1 LESYGAGLHGLEL
14 ASLNVPCEKT
24 AIPEETDSLWPS
36 HSLLLLL
43 NTASPFRGCIPAKV
57 MAFRRHLG
65 DLAFLRA
72 PRVWPW
78 SSKTP
83 DAPDPA
89 APKRIW
95 VHWVVYDIPV
105 RAPGLAEGVGGEDLP
120 EGSREGLNDW
130 KKPGYGGPCPPVG
143 RPRHSFRLY
152 ALACSLGDLKHV
164 NVGP

>member
-1 LESYGAGLHGLEL
+1 MALTLTSPAFEHGQPIPRLYTCEGDDISPPLGWSGVPEGTKSL
-14 ASLNVPCEKT
+14 ALVVE
-24 AIPEETDSLWPS
+24 D
-36 HSLLLLL
+36 
-43 NTASPFRGCIPAKV
+43 
-57 MAFRRHLG
+57 
-65 DLAFLRA
+65 
-72 PRVWPW
+72 
-78 SSKTP
+78 P

-143 RPRHSFRLY
+143 RPRYSFRLY